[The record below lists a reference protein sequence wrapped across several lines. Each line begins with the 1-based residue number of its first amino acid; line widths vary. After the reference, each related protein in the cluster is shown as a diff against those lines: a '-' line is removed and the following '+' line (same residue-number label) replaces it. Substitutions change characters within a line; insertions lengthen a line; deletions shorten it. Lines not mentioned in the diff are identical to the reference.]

1 MGDGDVGEAE
11 GVGVF
16 EEFGA
21 LVVEGG
27 GVLSGV
33 GPDDAD
39 GGGGVFVERAIDG
52 ELAFGQRGVSRGAGG
67 GT

>member
-1 MGDGDVGEAE
+1 MVWGSFLGDGDVGEAE

-39 GGGGVFVERAIDG
+39 GGGGAFVENAVCQG
-52 ELAFGQRGVSRGAGG
+52 AFGQ
-67 GT
+67 